1 MGHRA
6 ESFQSLVHHGLACST
21 STTSHLFT
29 QFHLSRV
36 PLRQLDTLTSKFVD
50 STGFERMLPTGRG
63 AIAHVE
69 YTGEE
74 AAPEIRKL
82 LGAVVS

>member
-1 MGHRA
+1 M
-6 ESFQSLVHHGLACST
+6 
-21 STTSHLFT
+21 
-29 QFHLSRV
+29 
-36 PLRQLDTLTSKFVD
+36 TSK
-50 STGFERMLPTGRG
+50 MLPTGRG

-82 LGAVVS
+82 LSAVVISMLRIALGDTDNVKGRKRRRIRSMGSNGHSRF